1 MLMRIIRNFFLIMVT
16 GAFFF
21 GSGFVVSEVK
31 NSYSD
36 GIHVLDAVEAH
47 PVTLI
52 LGASLKGGRP
62 NTSLEDR
69 LLTGID
75 LYHAKKTKKLLVS
88 GDNRSAD
95 YNEPLAMKQFLLE
108 KGIPEKDIILDYAG
122 RRTYDSCYRAKE
134 IFDLTSL
141 IVVTQGYHLPRAL
154 YLCNKLGIEAV
165 GVSAD
170 KREYQG
176 MIQRELREIGASLL
190 AWFNVRGIV
199 RQPVLG
205 KKEKVF

>member
-1 MLMRIIRNFFLIMVT
+1 MKKFKKLLLFCVI
-16 GAFFF
+16 GALLY
-21 GSGFVVSEVK
+21 GAGFAVSEVR
-31 NSYSD
+31 NSYAD
-36 GIHVLDAVEAH
+36 KIQLLDRVQARPIA
-47 PVTLI
+47 LI
-52 LGASLKGGRP
+52 LGSSLKGGKP

-69 LLTGID
+69 LLVGID
-75 LYHAKKTKKLLVS
+75 LYQAKKAKKFLVS

-95 YNEPLAMKQFLLE
+95 YNEPIAMKNFLME
-108 KGIPEKDIILDYAG
+108 KGIPEKDIVVDYAG

-141 IVVTQGYHLPRAL
+141 IVVTQEYHLYRAL
-154 YLCNKLGIEAV
+154 YLCNKLGIDAV
-165 GVSAD
+165 GVGAD

-176 MIQRELREIGASLL
+176 MIQRTLRETGASLL

-199 RQPVLG
+199 QQPILG